1 MAQKKIV
8 ILGGGMGGIV
18 TARDLRK
25 HLGKEHRIILID
37 KNAFHTFQPSY
48 LWIVI
53 GWRTPAAITKSY
65 SSLQNYG
72 IEFFNACVLNV
83 DIENKKVETD
93 NGKVDFD
100 YLIIALGAENDI
112 PQLFKNQNGIHMFY
126 TFEKAVELSKTIP
139 TFTGGTIA
147 IVQTEPNIKY
157 PLAPYEAALLISS
170 FYSKRG
176 ISNVQLKIFVPEITP
191 FPCIGDE
198 NNQHLLDLL
207 KQHNI
212 EFFLN
217 QKSIKVD
224 TKSKKITS
232 STNLQIPYD
241 LVIGIPSCKP
251 PELLIKSKLSDSS
264 GWIKVNKHTLET
276 DHPNVWAIGDNTIIR
291 LSNGEIL
298 PKAGIFA
305 NNQAE
310 VVAYNIAQ
318 QINGTSQKKTFSGYG
333 FFFIETGNGRAS
345 YLHGNFFTEP
355 NPSISW
361 LEPNVTFHWG
371 KVVLE
376 KYWLWRWL

>member
-72 IEFFNACVLNV
+72 IEFFNASILNV

-93 NGKVDFD
+93 HGNVDFD

-112 PQLFKNQNGIHMFY
+112 PELFKNQNSVYMFY

-157 PLAPYEAALLISS
+157 PLAPYESALLISS
-170 FYSKRG
+170 FYLKRG
-176 ISNVQLKIFVPEITP
+176 ISNVQLKIFVPDI
-191 FPCIGDE
+191 
-198 NNQHLLDLL
+198 
-207 KQHNI
+207 
-212 EFFLN
+212 
-217 QKSIKVD
+217 
-224 TKSKKITS
+224 
-232 STNLQIPYD
+232 IP
-241 LVIGIPSCKP
+241 L
-251 PELLIKSKLSDSS
+251 
-264 GWIKVNKHTLET
+264 T
-276 DHPNVWAIGDNTIIR
+276 
-291 LSNGEIL
+291 
-298 PKAGIFA
+298 
-305 NNQAE
+305 
-310 VVAYNIAQ
+310 
-318 QINGTSQKKTFSGYG
+318 
-333 FFFIETGNGRAS
+333 
-345 YLHGNFFTEP
+345 
-355 NPSISW
+355 
-361 LEPNVTFHWG
+361 
-371 KVVLE
+371 
-376 KYWLWRWL
+376 